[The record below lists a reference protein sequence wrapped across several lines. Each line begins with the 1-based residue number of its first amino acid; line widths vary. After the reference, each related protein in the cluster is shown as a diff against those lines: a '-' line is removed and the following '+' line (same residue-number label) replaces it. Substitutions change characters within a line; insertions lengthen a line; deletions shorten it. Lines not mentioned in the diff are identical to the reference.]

1 MTFRFAFFVAN
12 KAIAEETKKRAAL
25 SGVTEEE
32 VPFSLKPEH
41 IASIISCI
49 RRYKDTHGVLPLVDV
64 ETTDGTKVQVVL

>member
-41 IASIISCI
+41 IASIIS
-49 RRYKDTHGVLPLVDV
+49 
-64 ETTDGTKVQVVL
+64 